1 MRQHKGFVYASALG
15 AVLMASSATTAAFA
29 ADDDGFDPAV
39 TMPASA
45 PPPPSSEGGSHTE
58 TKDTLLGTGL
68 FLLAVSYLPAVSV
81 AASSNLT
88 TDKHLYAPIAG
99 PWIDLAQRP
108 ACSPPL
114 NCSAEQTNRAL
125 LETSGILQGVGAFL
139 TLVGL
144 LTGDDDPPKAAPHT
158 ASQAASH
165 SHKAFNEARVL
176 NTQVQL
182 APTQFGASGYGLAA
196 FGRF

>member
-15 AVLMASSATTAAFA
+15 AVLMATASTTAAFA
-29 ADDDGFDPAV
+29 SDDDGFEQAV
-39 TMPASA
+39 TMPATTP
-45 PPPPSSEGGSHTE
+45 PPPPSVEGGSHTE

-81 AASSNLT
+81 AASSNLQA
-88 TDKHLYAPIAG
+88 DQHLYAPIAG

-108 ACSPPL
+108 ICAPPI
-114 NCSAEQTNRAL
+114 NCSAENTNRAL

-144 LTGDDDPPKAAPHT
+144 LTGDDDPPTKAAP
-158 ASQAASH
+158 A
-165 SHKAFNEARVL
+165 HKPINEAKLL
-176 NTQVQL
+176 NTKMQV
-182 APTQFGASGYGLAA
+182 APAQFGASGYGLAA

>member
-1 MRQHKGFVYASALG
+1 VYSAALAAAVSVTAIASPSYAEDTSGLE
-15 AVLMASSATTAAFA
+15 ASPYVA
-29 ADDDGFDPAV
+29 
-39 TMPASA
+39 A
-45 PPPPSSEGGSHTE
+45 PPPPTASEGSHSE

-81 AASSNLT
+81 AASSNVVA
-88 TDKHLYAPIAG
+88 DQHLYAPIAG

-108 ACSPPL
+108 ACVPPA
-114 NCSAEQTNRAL
+114 NCEAEQTNRAL

-144 LTGDDDPPKAAPHT
+144 LTSDDDSTK
-158 ASQAASH
+158 
-165 SHKAFNEARVL
+165 
-176 NTQVQL
+176 
-182 APTQFGASGYGLAA
+182 PTTKPMSDAKLVKPTKNVHVTPAQFGSAGYGVAA

>member
-15 AVLMASSATTAAFA
+15 AVLMATGPTTAAF
-29 ADDDGFDPAV
+29 ADDDGFDQAV

-45 PPPPSSEGGSHTE
+45 PPPPPPEGASHTE
-58 TKDTLLGTGL
+58 TRDTLVGTGL

-88 TDKHLYAPIAG
+88 ADQHLYAPIAG

-108 ACSPPL
+108 VCSPPL
-114 NCSAEQTNRAL
+114 NCTAEHTNRAL

-144 LTGDDDPPKAAPHT
+144 LTGDDDPPPHAAPH
-158 ASQAASH
+158 
-165 SHKAFNEARVL
+165 KAVNEAKVF
-176 NTQVQL
+176 NTKMQL
-182 APTQFGASGYGLAA
+182 APAQFGASGYGLAA